1 MYAILKLWDH
11 LSHLSITFILVS
23 VGYVSK
29 WVEAATSPTND
40 FSIVCSFLKK
50 HIFTRFGTPM
60 LNIYTPFRIV
70 YGKVGYIPVELEHC
84 ILGAQE
90 VEF

>member
-1 MYAILKLWDH
+1 MYAVLKLWD
-11 LSHLSITFILVS
+11 ILVS

-29 WVEAATSPTND
+29 WVEAAASHTND

-50 HIFTRFGTPM
+50 HIFPRFGTPM

-70 YGKVGYIPVELEHC
+70 YGKACYMPVELEHC